1 MTEKVSHTI
10 AIPTV
15 SIVTMVSAIRM
26 FI

>member
-15 SIVTMVSAIRM
+15 SIVKMVSAIRM